1 MADSITN
8 HNKSLKDMTKS
19 EAQEIIIDLKIIEDV
34 INKIKNRYL
43 EKDPSSYKKES
54 HYLRYSK
61 RVKNIFDSFESLKAS
76 SRIKYASRLSNRQN
90 DKEFR
95 EKFMKRIKYYSRYHF
110 KSDLASL
117 CMIHFGKKHKS
128 AQDIPLLTDNL
139 ECLKYTFPNCTV
151 ILHT

>member
-54 HYLRYSK
+54 DYLRYSN

-95 EKFMKRIKYYSRYHF
+95 EKFMK
-110 KSDLASL
+110 
-117 CMIHFGKKHKS
+117 HKS